1 MKADSVGET
10 PMSPGPDRCDS
21 GSCGCGPSSLPRREF
36 LAISGLGLA
45 ALFKASEAVAGPF
58 DDKEFA
64 SIIPPDKKFTPE
76 WLARLTAR
84 GEPEAYTGNDLRF
97 IGMPV
102 GGLCTGTLYL
112 SGDGRL
118 WLWNI
123 FNKDVEG
130 IDPKTVT
137 YAGQQLKSR
146 DGSAYVAPP
155 EPMGPVGQGFWLRV
169 RSAGIEKTTPLD
181 RNGFREVTFLGQY
194 PVGTVTYRDPEVP
207 VSVRLE
213 AYSPFIP
220 LDADD
225 SGLPATVMNFTLTNP
240 SAGEVEVT
248 LAGWLEN
255 AVGLDHR
262 DLPGIRR
269 NRITD
274 DPGFS
279 FLECSAARPKK
290 NLESPRPDI
299 IFEDWTKDTYEDWTA
314 EGSAFGRGPIP
325 KDKMPAYQGDVGGP
339 GTRVVNSHA
348 SAPGDTIAA
357 KDNQTGKLTS
367 RPFTIDR
374 NYLLVWVGGGSAMG
388 ETCVNVRVEG
398 KVVRSITGRDD
409 NRMHLESLGTRPWLG
424 KPAVLEIVDS
434 RAGGWGNIGVG
445 RITFSDVPG
454 ESVPFESLPDI
465 GTMGLA
471 LLGRHAE
478 HRVAMTEGNGLGGK
492 PGDTAQVPL
501 DSKLVGSI
509 GRTLTLK
516 AGESATVPFV
526 VAWHFPNLTLAGR
539 LKGRYYA
546 TRFSMAIGVAR
557 YVVGNFDR
565 LSSVTRLWRDTW
577 YDSTLPYWFLNRTF
591 ASTSVLA
598 TTTCYRLAD
607 GRFWAWEGVGCCPG
621 TCTHVWH
628 YAQAMGRIFPSLE
641 RDLRERVDFG
651 LSLDP
656 KTGVIRYRGEYG
668 DTFAVDGQC
677 GTILRA
683 YREHQMSP
691 DDGFL
696 KRLWPGIKRALQ
708 CVIDRDADG
717 SGVLRGP
724 MHNTLDADWYGVVP
738 WLVGLYH
745 AALRAGEAMAE
756 EIGDPAFARLCRT
769 RLEKGMV
776 NLDKL
781 TWREEKGYYVHL
793 GDPKHLSEV
802 GSYDGCEI
810 DQVFGQSWAWQV
822 GLGRVMDEAHTR
834 RALRSLWRYSVTPD
848 VGPYRKVNRAG
859 RWYAMPGDGG
869 LLMVTFPFGRPPQVS
884 GPGGV
889 VGDVFQRMHERFR
902 VASGLAH
909 DLGGDGHRGPGGGPA
924 DPRPISP
931 PVAQPLQRGRMQR
944 PLRPFHG
951 QLRRVRRRLR
961 VRIPRA
967 QRPHRVCTEVDAGR
981 LPGRVHGRRRL
992 GILRAEARGR
1002 SNSPRAFG
1010 PGMVGS
1016 GSRRSRS
1023 SSRRPRRLLQSG
1035 SGRTGKLSPRPSPRP
1050 PPGSS
1055 SPSRMRSSSGP
1066 AGRSS

>member
-1 MKADSVGET
+1 MKADSAGET

-45 ALFKASEAVAGPF
+45 GLFKSSEAVAGPF

-181 RNGFREVTFLGQY
+181 RSGFREVTFLGQY

-225 SGLPATVMNFTLTNP
+225 SGLPATVMSFTLTNP
-240 SAGEVEVT
+240 SPGEVEVT

-279 FLECSAARPKK
+279 FLECSAAKPKK

-299 IFEDWTKDTYEDWTA
+299 VFEDWTKDTYEDWTA

-325 KDKMPAYQGDVGGP
+325 KAKMPAYQGDVGGP

-357 KDNQTGKLTS
+357 KDDQTGKLTS

-374 NYLLVWVGGGSAMG
+374 NYLLVWVGGGSATG
-388 ETCVNVRVEG
+388 ETCVNLRVDG
-398 KVVRSITGRDD
+398 KVVRSITGRDS

-478 HRVAMTEGNGLGGK
+478 HRVAMAEGNGLGGK

-516 AGESATVPFV
+516 AGESATVHV
-526 VAWHFPNLTLAGR
+526 RGR
-539 LKGRYYA
+539 LALSEPDARGPPEGALLCDPVLDGDRRGPVRRRELRPALVGHQALARHLVRLDAPLLVPEPDVRQHVRPGHDDLLPTRRRPVLGLGGR
-546 TRFSMAIGVAR
+546 
-557 YVVGNFDR
+557 R
-565 LSSVTRLWRDTW
+565 L
-577 YDSTLPYWFLNRTF
+577 LPGHLHP
-591 ASTSVLA
+591 
-598 TTTCYRLAD
+598 RLAL
-607 GRFWAWEGVGCCPG
+607 CPG
-621 TCTHVWH
+621 DGPHLPGARARACGS
-628 YAQAMGRIFPSLE
+628 ASISGSRSI
-641 RDLRERVDFG
+641 
-651 LSLDP
+651 P

-691 DDGFL
+691 DDRFL

-756 EIGDPAFARLCRT
+756 RDRRSGVRPALPHPTRKGDRSTSTSSPGAR
-769 RLEKGMV
+769 
-776 NLDKL
+776 
-781 TWREEKGYYVHL
+781 
-793 GDPKHLSEV
+793 
-802 GSYDGCEI
+802 
-810 DQVFGQSWAWQV
+810 
-822 GLGRVMDEAHTR
+822 R
-834 RALRSLWRYSVTPD
+834 RAITSTSATRST
-848 VGPYRKVNRAG
+848 
-859 RWYAMPGDGG
+859 
-869 LLMVTFPFGRPPQVS
+869 
-884 GPGGV
+884 
-889 VGDVFQRMHERFR
+889 
-902 VASGLAH
+902 
-909 DLGGDGHRGPGGGPA
+909 
-924 DPRPISP
+924 
-931 PVAQPLQRGRMQR
+931 
-944 PLRPFHG
+944 
-951 QLRRVRRRLR
+951 
-961 VRIPRA
+961 
-967 QRPHRVCTEVDAGR
+967 
-981 LPGRVHGRRRL
+981 
-992 GILRAEARGR
+992 
-1002 SNSPRAFG
+1002 
-1010 PGMVGS
+1010 
-1016 GSRRSRS
+1016 
-1023 SSRRPRRLLQSG
+1023 
-1035 SGRTGKLSPRPSPRP
+1035 
-1050 PPGSS
+1050 
-1055 SPSRMRSSSGP
+1055 
-1066 AGRSS
+1066 